1 MICVIQLGRW
11 ILFTNHSCLFKRDYS
26 LCRSCVQLRVKS
38 CVSVLILA
46 LILLAS
52 MLVFFFFPDILLS
65 AFLHQRATPLLSI
78 FYGVSCSYKWK
89 AALTKGIKICP
100 ATSAGYY
107 WVHYFLPAL
116 WSQISFYSTAYSR
129 NSTPS
134 GQQTFS
140 NASLFSPICCC
151 HRQRHAVLQQAIRIH
166 SSPRF
171 CSSPFARGPQGISC
185 RIKQTLM
192 TASRDQPE
200 QWWRR
205 CV

>member
-1 MICVIQLGRW
+1 MICVIQLGCW

-26 LCRSCVQLRVKS
+26 LCQSCVQLGVKS
-38 CVSVLILA
+38 CVCPDPGAHPTCKYVGF
-46 LILLAS
+46 
-52 MLVFFFFPDILLS
+52 FFFFPDILLS
-65 AFLHQRATPLLSI
+65 AFLHQRATLLPSI
-78 FYGVSCSYKWK
+78 FFCVSCSYEWK
-89 AALTKGIKICP
+89 AALTKGIRICP

-107 WVHYFLPAL
+107 WAHCFLPAL

-140 NASLFSPICCC
+140 NAFLFSPICCC
-151 HRQRHAVLQQAIRIH
+151 HRQRHTVLQQAIRIH

-185 RIKQTLM
+185 RIK
-192 TASRDQPE
+192 
-200 QWWRR
+200 
-205 CV
+205 